1 MNSTHSDLAENWSGA
16 EISLSKEREKKKE
29 AGMAEDFV

>member
-16 EISLSKEREKKKE
+16 EISLSKEREKK
-29 AGMAEDFV
+29 AGMAEDFG